1 MDTRADWNCDCLSVC
16 AETRCRRTQR
26 SLRAQR
32 LLYGAAPVV
41 PRGQRMTQAD
51 TAHDGTIEQCLDELN
66 DFAAGLT
73 EYSPHVLAVALRI
86 HLEGLLRALLTVNLC
101 TREEVRVFVRE
112 LERDALQYEED

>member
-1 MDTRADWNCDCLSVC
+1 
-16 AETRCRRTQR
+16 
-26 SLRAQR
+26 
-32 LLYGAAPVV
+32 
-41 PRGQRMTQAD
+41 MTQAD